1 MEDHVNDF
9 IVRSQHKAHRE
20 QCEQTGR
27 AIINGIEFK
36 LDAGLPSAR
45 VSRRELE
52 MFGEV
57 DGYAFYHHD
66 GQPMGASA
74 APVEHSDE
82 FAHISE
88 GIKAGTYTEQE
99 LLAWAAKRFTG
110 GGLAG
115 ATAGASAGTAHVS
128 VEVQGTVGP
137 SGASSTESAQTAPP
151 TKGAKK
157 DAAKTAPPA
166 APSAPAATAST
177 SEGEAGAAKTD
188 DQPDDNTDD
197 DGPKKLTDDERG
209 ALRLSL
215 ESDRADALRTWLE
228 GHRPAAE
235 ALGLSWTGRS
245 SKADLL
251 DAALKVLETL

>member
-1 MEDHVNDF
+1 MNDF

-20 QCEQTGR
+20 QCEQKGK

-45 VSRRELE
+45 VTRRELE

-74 APVEHSDE
+74 APDTYSDE
-82 FAHISE
+82 FARVAE
-88 GIKAGTYTEQE
+88 GIKAGTYTEEE
-99 LLAWAAKRFTG
+99 LLAWAAKRFSG
-110 GGLAG
+110 GALAG
-115 ATAGASAGTAHVS
+115 AAAGASAGASHVS
-128 VEVQGTVGP
+128 VEVQGTV
-137 SGASSTESAQTAPP
+137 STTGATTEASQKTAPAQDAKKAAPQTAPP
-151 TKGAKK
+151 ADPSPT
-157 DAAKTAPPA
+157 PP
-166 APSAPAATAST
+166 
-177 SEGEAGAAKTD
+177 AKTD
-188 DQPDDNTDD
+188 DGADNT
-197 DGPKKLTDDERG
+197 PKKLTADERG

-215 ESDRADALRTWLE
+215 ESDRADALRAWLE
-228 GHRPAAE
+228 GYRPAAE
-235 ALGLSWTGRS
+235 ALGLSWTNRS